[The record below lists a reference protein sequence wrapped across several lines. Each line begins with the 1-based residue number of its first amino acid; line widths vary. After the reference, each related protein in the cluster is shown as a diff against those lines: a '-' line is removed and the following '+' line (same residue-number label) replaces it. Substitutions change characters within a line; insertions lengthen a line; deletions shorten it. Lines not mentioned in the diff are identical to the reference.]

1 MNFGNMGFWEIL
13 IIMVLVLLLF
23 GAKRLPEMGASIGKG
38 LREFKKSLTDV
49 EREVTSVNREPA
61 KSERLTPGEA
71 DAAPRTEG
79 DEAAREPKRL
89 LS

>member
-1 MNFGNMGFWEIL
+1 VNLGNMGFWEIL

-38 LREFKKSLTDV
+38 IRSFKKGLTDV
-49 EREVTSVNREPA
+49 EREVTQVDAPA
-61 KSERLTPGEA
+61 RSDRLAEGEA
-71 DAAPRTEG
+71 DAVRPRE
-79 DEAAREPKRL
+79 EEPAREPKRL